1 MLSVQFYYTD
11 EFADVTSDPV
21 AYIQG
26 LVDSAN
32 TVYNKSKVPLQM
44 YARCFTRLSSVKES
58 NDAIDTLTKFRNSQ
72 GKTVLKIKLKIPRK
86 ILTRASLKCNQ
97 HPTYFLQCPTRPCE
111 TRPTWRSSSCRDP

>member
-1 MLSVQFYYTD
+1 M
-11 EFADVTSDPV
+11 TSDPV

-72 GKTVLKIKLKIPRK
+72 GKANHGCQMAIARFLDCICLA
-86 ILTRASLKCNQ
+86 LRA
-97 HPTYFLQCPTRPCE
+97 
-111 TRPTWRSSSCRDP
+111 

>member
-1 MLSVQFYYTD
+1 MQFYYTD

-72 GKTVLKIKLKIPRK
+72 GKANHGLYVFVWPFGLEGLWLRYAAKFDPFL
-86 ILTRASLKCNQ
+86 SLDCAPAL
-97 HPTYFLQCPTRPCE
+97 HPGAI
-111 TRPTWRSSSCRDP
+111 